1 MSRVDE
7 IRSIV
12 AAALRDAGDEA
23 PFADGD
29 SLVASGRLASLDVV
43 AVLVA
48 VETAFG
54 VEVDPDEFDPTL
66 FDSVDSIDAL
76 LKRCPAARG

>member
-1 MSRVDE
+1 VDE
-7 IRSIV
+7 VRRIV
-12 AAALRDAGDEA
+12 AAALLDAGDEA

-43 AVLVA
+43 GILVA

-54 VEVDPDEFDPTL
+54 VEVDPDEFDPML
-66 FDSVDSIDAL
+66 FDSVASIEAWLAGHPAL
-76 LKRCPAARG
+76 RP